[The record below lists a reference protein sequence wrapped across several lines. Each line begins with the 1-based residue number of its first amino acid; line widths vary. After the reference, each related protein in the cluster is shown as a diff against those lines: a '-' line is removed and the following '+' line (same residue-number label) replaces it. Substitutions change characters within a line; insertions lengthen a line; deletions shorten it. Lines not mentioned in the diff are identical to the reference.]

1 MTEPL
6 RSFAVCLRKEFKR
19 QTFVPH
25 IKWEMVV
32 FERDYQAIQKKLLT
46 TWSLVRIQLPEPF
59 LPSKCALKVPFF
71 TTKTFISQFN
81 GYIEPKQDFTTRRW
95 YDK

>member
-1 MTEPL
+1 MAEPL
-6 RSFAVCLRKEFKR
+6 RFLAVCLRKEFKR

-59 LPSKCALKVPFF
+59 YFLDNKRVV
-71 TTKTFISQFN
+71 I
-81 GYIEPKQDFTTRRW
+81 YIKSHLQENVLGFPTVFPLWMEK
-95 YDK
+95 

>member
-1 MTEPL
+1 MAEPL
-6 RSFAVCLRKEFKR
+6 RFLAVCLRKEFKR

-46 TWSLVRIQLPEPF
+46 TWSLVRIQLPGAIFYPQNRKTAAF
-59 LPSKCALKVPFF
+59 LRPLRFDPGKRFF
-71 TTKTFISQFN
+71 M
-81 GYIEPKQDFTTRRW
+81 KQHTNSLRYRTD
-95 YDK
+95 

>member
-1 MTEPL
+1 MAEPL
-6 RSFAVCLRKEFKR
+6 RFLAVCLRKEFKR

-46 TWSLVRIQLPEPF
+46 TWSLVRIQLPEPLLTVSRTRLGF
-59 LPSKCALKVPFF
+59 EVE
-71 TTKTFISQFN
+71 
-81 GYIEPKQDFTTRRW
+81 IEAE
-95 YDK
+95 

>member
-1 MTEPL
+1 MAEPL
-6 RSFAVCLRKEFKR
+6 RFLAVCLRKEFKR

-25 IKWEMVV
+25 IKWKMVV

-59 LPSKCALKVPFF
+59 FCLKFPLKGAIEDYPCFFLQGNDRGGPSRIVF
-71 TTKTFISQFN
+71 
-81 GYIEPKQDFTTRRW
+81 
-95 YDK
+95 

>member
-1 MTEPL
+1 MAEPL
-6 RSFAVCLRKEFKR
+6 RFLAVCLRKEFKR

-59 LPSKCALKVPFF
+59 FCLPPEIPFSIPF
-71 TTKTFISQFN
+71 GPAFFEGINHDSD
-81 GYIEPKQDFTTRRW
+81 DFA
-95 YDK
+95 KLV

>member
-1 MTEPL
+1 MAEPL
-6 RSFAVCLRKEFKR
+6 RFLAVCLRKEFKR

-59 LPSKCALKVPFF
+59 FASKSP
-71 TTKTFISQFN
+71 
-81 GYIEPKQDFTTRRW
+81 
-95 YDK
+95 

>member
-1 MTEPL
+1 MEEPL
-6 RSFAVCLRKEFKR
+6 RFLAVCLRKEFKR

-59 LPSKCALKVPFF
+59 FTLRIGKSRPFCDLSDL
-71 TTKTFISQFN
+71 IRVNASS
-81 GYIEPKQDFTTRRW
+81 
-95 YDK
+95 

>member
-1 MTEPL
+1 MAEPL
-6 RSFAVCLRKEFKR
+6 RFLAVCLRKEFKR

-46 TWSLVRIQLPEPF
+46 TWSLVRIQLPEPDLTDSRTLRRF
-59 LPSKCALKVPFF
+59 EIK
-71 TTKTFISQFN
+71 
-81 GYIEPKQDFTTRRW
+81 IEAE
-95 YDK
+95 